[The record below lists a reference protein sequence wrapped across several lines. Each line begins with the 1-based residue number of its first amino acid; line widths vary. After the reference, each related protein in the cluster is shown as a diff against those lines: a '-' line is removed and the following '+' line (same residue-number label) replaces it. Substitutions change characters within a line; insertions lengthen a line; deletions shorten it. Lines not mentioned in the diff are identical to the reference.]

1 VKIAITGSHGLIG
14 SALMAGLP
22 SQGHQVIRIV
32 RTDAGPDD
40 IEWVPIA
47 GRIDSSA
54 LEGTDA
60 VINLAG
66 AGVGD
71 HRWSEPYKAEI
82 LRSRID
88 GTATLSNALAHLA
101 RPPRVLLNGSAIG
114 YYGLRG
120 TEVLTETSGPGSG
133 FLADLCL
140 QWEEATAPARDA
152 GLRVVR
158 VRSGV
163 VLSAAGG
170 ALKKQLAPFKLGL
183 GARLGRGVH
192 YLSWITR
199 RDFVRAVDFLLRDDS
214 IAGPVN
220 VTSPGAVSNAE
231 FTTSLGLAL
240 HRPAKLMVPEVVL
253 RAAVGREM
261 TSEFFLASQRVV
273 PRRLLDAGFTFSD
286 DSIDKALA
294 VAMADRDLTLQSSA
308 SAS

>member
-1 VKIAITGSHGLIG
+1 MKIAITGSHGLIG
-14 SALMAGLP
+14 SALVAGLG
-22 SQGHQVIRIV
+22 SQGHHVIRIV
-32 RTDAGPDD
+32 RADAGPDEIKWD
-40 IEWVPIA
+40 PIA
-47 GRIDSSA
+47 GLIDHAA
-54 LEGTDA
+54 LEGMDV

-71 HRWSEPYKAEI
+71 HRWSDRYKAEV
-82 LRSRID
+82 LRSRTD
-88 GTATLSNALAHLA
+88 GTATLSAALAHLA
-101 RPPRVLLNGSAIG
+101 QPPRLLLNGSAIG

-120 TEVLTETSGPGSG
+120 DEVLTEKSAPGLG
-133 FLADLCL
+133 FLADLCM
-140 QWEEATAPARDA
+140 QWEEATAPAREA

-158 VRSGV
+158 LRSGV

-170 ALKKQLAPFKLGL
+170 ALKKQLPLFRLGL
-183 GARLGRGVH
+183 GARLGRGAH

-199 RDFVRAVDFLLRDDS
+199 RDFVRAIDFLVRDDG

-231 FTTSLGLAL
+231 FTTSFGRAL

-273 PRRLLDAGFTFSD
+273 PQRLLDAGFTFSD
-286 DSIDKALA
+286 DSIGKALA
-294 VAMADRDLTLQSSA
+294 VAMADRDLTSQLSP
-308 SAS
+308 